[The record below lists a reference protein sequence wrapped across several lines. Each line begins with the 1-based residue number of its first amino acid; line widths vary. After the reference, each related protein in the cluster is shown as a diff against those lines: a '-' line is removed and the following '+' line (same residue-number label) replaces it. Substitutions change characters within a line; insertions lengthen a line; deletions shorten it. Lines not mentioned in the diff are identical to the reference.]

1 MFCIDLLMLYVLK
14 FSTFMFSTSFL
25 VLVMSL
31 VSLTY
36 WLTWKLQNTILN
48 CWQDG
53 SVERHEL
60 NPIQKHQN
68 HNYHQQ

>member
-48 CWQDG
+48 CWQDV
-53 SVERHEL
+53 SVEGHEL